1 MLLGIFSLLQWPN
14 IEQIISGHTACMWKR
29 QINRRMDTHFLTFL
43 VWYFS
48 YGNFYRFT
56 QYVCSL
62 WFEKRSLLKWHLST
76 SERFQTRPLTVCF
89 NPCHYCVVMGVI
101 EILSKIRRLK
111 NSTIAVCLILLRN
124 WGALTGK
131 WLSSVTRLGDLL
143 HFGQL
148 FKACG
153 KNYFTQ
159 IAHIFS

>member
-1 MLLGIFSLLQWPN
+1 
-14 IEQIISGHTACMWKR
+14 
-29 QINRRMDTHFLTFL
+29 
-43 VWYFS
+43 
-48 YGNFYRFT
+48 
-56 QYVCSL
+56 
-62 WFEKRSLLKWHLST
+62 
-76 SERFQTRPLTVCF
+76 
-89 NPCHYCVVMGVI
+89 MGVI